1 MIVSIISDRKEKVN
15 TLSRQSEKAIC
26 ARLIIIAKKR
36 KEKEK
41 LFSIKGIIS
50 INEVENMN
58 KIVEKTQT
66 I

>member
-1 MIVSIISDRKEKVN
+1 MCKIDN
-15 TLSRQSEKAIC
+15 NC
-26 ARLIIIAKKR
+26 KKR

-41 LFSIKGIIS
+41 LFSIKR
-50 INEVENMN
+50 INLINKLENMN

>member
-1 MIVSIISDRKEKVN
+1 MCKFDN
-15 TLSRQSEKAIC
+15 NC
-26 ARLIIIAKKR
+26 KKR

-41 LFSIKGIIS
+41 VFSIKRIIP
-50 INEVENMN
+50 INKIENMN